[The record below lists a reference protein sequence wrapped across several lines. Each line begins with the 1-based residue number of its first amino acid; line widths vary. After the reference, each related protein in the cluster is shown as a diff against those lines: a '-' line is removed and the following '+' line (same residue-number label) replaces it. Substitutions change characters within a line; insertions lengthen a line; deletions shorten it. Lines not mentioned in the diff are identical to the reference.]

1 MPSTKYFIIS
11 KMGSDG
17 RVRLRFAVIDFFRLK
32 VHNKTI

>member
-11 KMGSDG
+11 KTESDG